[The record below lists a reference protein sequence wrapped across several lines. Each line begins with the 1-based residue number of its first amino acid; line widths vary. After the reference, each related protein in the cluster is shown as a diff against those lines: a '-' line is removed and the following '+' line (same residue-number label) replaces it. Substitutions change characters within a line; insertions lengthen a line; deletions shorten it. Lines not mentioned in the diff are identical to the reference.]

1 MYDIDLQSRTPIY
14 EQLYKKIVE
23 LAMKQ
28 ILKPNEQIP
37 SVRILAKDLGVN
49 PNTVSKAYQ
58 QLEHDG
64 IIYSLTGRG
73 SFIAQLDKDM
83 IKEKAF
89 LEFDDNGRMNPSSYY
104 QRIVDVL
111 EELMKF
117 TLLTRDNKDYLVNR
131 YSERI
136 ESAEAL
142 MKRVNQNQL

>member
-1 MYDIDLQSRTPIY
+1 MVWCSPERHGAMTGIMKTQIDWIPLSIGAVRPTQGKTLAIMQVSGGSQSFNAVN
-14 EQLYKKIVE
+14 QL
-23 LAMKQ
+23 
-28 ILKPNEQIP
+28 
-37 SVRILAKDLGVN
+37 RILGRWMRMLTI
-49 PNTVSKAYQ
+49 PNQSSVA
-58 QLEHDG
+58 
-64 IIYSLTGRG
+64 
-73 SFIAQLDKDM
+73 
-83 IKEKAF
+83 KAF